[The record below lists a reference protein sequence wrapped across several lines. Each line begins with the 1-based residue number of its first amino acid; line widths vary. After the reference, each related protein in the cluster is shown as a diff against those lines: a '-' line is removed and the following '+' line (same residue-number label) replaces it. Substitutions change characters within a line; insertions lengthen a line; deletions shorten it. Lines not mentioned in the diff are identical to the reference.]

1 MAEVLIVFIVA
12 LPPLF
17 AVIAAAYM
25 ALNGHEHWVWFL
37 IAAVL
42 MAGALARRVL

>member
-12 LPPLF
+12 MPPLVS
-17 AVIAAAYM
+17 VIAAAYM
-25 ALNGHEHWVWFL
+25 AWSGIGQWGWFL
-37 IAAVL
+37 FAAVL